1 MIKPISSYVLAL
13 RPPLRRLGSPSLSM
27 SQTDPQEES
36 SNFRNKLVL
45 KSTQLEVTIG
55 AENDYSRQ
63 MNTYMSTLEINNT
76 REKNMT

>member
-1 MIKPISSYVLAL
+1 MIKPIGSHVLAL